1 MHDHIHD
8 ETYKVSCDLVK
19 LHEKFPILHV
29 ITNYHDLKNV
39 LWDST
44 FIESIS
50 PDEKKKYLNYDNIY
64 IDHNELKKIL
74 QYMMNSYPISRVSF
88 YLFISLNIS
97 SFFNP
102 NYLKKKLRIF
112 KRNRKLLLNVNS
124 TRHKSIY

>member
-50 PDEKKKYLNYDNIY
+50 PDEKKKYLNYDNKFILFCFY
-64 IDHNELKKIL
+64 IITKERLDIE
-74 QYMMNSYPISRVSF
+74 
-88 YLFISLNIS
+88 FIA
-97 SFFNP
+97 
-102 NYLKKKLRIF
+102 
-112 KRNRKLLLNVNS
+112 
-124 TRHKSIY
+124 

>member
-64 IDHNELKKIL
+64 ISTI
-74 QYMMNSYPISRVSF
+74 MN
-88 YLFISLNIS
+88 
-97 SFFNP
+97 
-102 NYLKKKLRIF
+102 
-112 KRNRKLLLNVNS
+112 
-124 TRHKSIY
+124 